1 MLVALCLSA
10 VALHCSDLGCWL
22 WVGGSAP
29 PFPLRLWCCS
39 LFRTPPRFASVLAV
53 SGFVLA
59 LISRD
64 LRLSLVLV
72 VWFPLFLFFS
82 PRRYLR
88 FFFSRETVG
97 ILRKFPIGIQGLRE
111 QSMFRWRIR
120 LSQGLPNLVTHPNFV
135 SHPCLPEAFHF
146 R

>member
-1 MLVALCLSA
+1 MALCLSA

-39 LFRTPPRFASVLAV
+39 LVRTPPRFASVLAV

-82 PRRYLR
+82 PRRYLH
-88 FFFSRETVG
+88 FFQQRDSWHFTEVSNWDSRA
-97 ILRKFPIGIQGLRE
+97 Q
-111 QSMFRWRIR
+111 RIINV
-120 LSQGLPNLVTHPNFV
+120 SVENPAQPGVTKLGDP
-135 SHPCLPEAFHF
+135 P
-146 R
+146 

>member
-1 MLVALCLSA
+1 MPFCCGFALLGPGLLAVGWWLRSSFSSVFVSGVFPPLLV
-10 VALHCSDLGCWL
+10 
-22 WVGGSAP
+22 
-29 PFPLRLWCCS
+29 
-39 LFRTPPRFASVLAV
+39 RTPPRFASVLAV

-72 VWFPLFLFFS
+72 VWFSLFLFFFLGVICGFS
-82 PRRYLR
+82 
-88 FFFSRETVG
+88 SRETVG

-120 LSQGLPNLVTHPNFV
+120 LSQGLPNFVTHPNFV

>member
-1 MLVALCLSA
+1 MALCLSA

-39 LFRTPPRFASVLAV
+39 LVRTPPRFASVLAV

-88 FFFSRETVG
+88 FFSAERQLAFYGSFQLGFKGSENNQCFVG
-97 ILRKFPIGIQGLRE
+97 ESGSARGYQT
-111 QSMFRWRIR
+111 W
-120 LSQGLPNLVTHPNFV
+120 
-135 SHPCLPEAFHF
+135 
-146 R
+146 